1 MLTLQPKIAVITII
15 IMAFACHYLA
25 KLKAS
30 SVATETTETTE
41 TNDAIQKQTITN
53 FHDVIQYIT
62 ITNFVTAT
70 NYVTKTNTVTRPIFL
85 WTEKLIYKT
94 ITKTNWVN
102 YNVNTKEIK

>member
-30 SVATETTETTE
+30 SVATETTET
-41 TNDAIQKQTITN
+41 NDVIQKQTITN